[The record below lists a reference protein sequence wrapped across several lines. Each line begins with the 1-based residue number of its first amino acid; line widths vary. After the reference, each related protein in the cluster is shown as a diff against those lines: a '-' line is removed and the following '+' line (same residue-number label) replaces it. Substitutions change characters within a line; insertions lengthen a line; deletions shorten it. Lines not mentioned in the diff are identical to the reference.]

1 MAVLK
6 EGTMY
11 ERKKIVGVIVL
22 LLLSSVTVW
31 AALNGDIE
39 GVVRDTSG
47 AIIPSANITIISV
60 ATGAQRTLISD
71 ERGYFIA
78 AQLPIGEYDVRVQL
92 AGFKSSSQRVL
103 VKSAER
109 ASLNI
114 TLEVGGVSEVISV
127 TETAVQLLN
136 TTDAQL
142 AVSIEER
149 RVKELPLATRDPLVL
164 ATLSPGVIP
173 VTAANPFLG
182 TGSFN
187 ANGGRG
193 RGNNITIDNV
203 VSTDVSTTGG
213 AGFGTL
219 SLDAIQ
225 EFKLITNNF
234 NAEFGRNANAQVQI
248 ITKGGSNQFHGSA
261 YEFLRNDVFNS
272 RDYFDTTGKASIL
285 RRNQFGATAGGP
297 IIKERMFFFGHYE
310 GLQIRGA
317 AGTRSARVPTAAQRA
332 AITDATS
339 AAILSQALLP
349 AAAADDATG
358 AFGTV
363 PQTAPVATENN
374 AWSMRIDRNF
384 GAGRDVLSG
393 RYAMQKSKANSE
405 GNTFITPS
413 NLAGY
418 GASSENKPQNF
429 SLGWTRVLHP
439 TVVNEAR
446 FAFGRS
452 KPNFIPQSTS
462 AVPRVIIT
470 GFDQF
475 GESDIIPQGRVQ
487 NTFQYSDTLTYNS
500 GRHTWKYGGDV
511 HRIQA
516 NSFFDSQ
523 VRGIVRFTSWN
534 AFAAGQVQQWQQN
547 FGSTVRGN
555 RVTNVFGF
563 AQDDFKVRP
572 DLTINLGLRLEVAGG
587 VSEVN
592 GILSNLDPTST
603 AAIGGAGPG
612 PLGTLVLGGTAFE
625 RNYNWEP
632 RVGFSWSPNHGKW
645 VVRGGYGI
653 THDFIFLNPI
663 TNLRFAPPFVQA
675 ISLTGGITGTN
686 SYANLFA
693 GTATIQSDAR
703 TAVGKFNPTQVNF
716 GNFSPIDR
724 DLNNPQVQQ
733 WNLTVEHQLTAS
745 LAAKVSYVGNV
756 GHYLLRSRHRN
767 MISPGTVQPAT
778 SEADE
783 IARIPEFTAI
793 FGGYSGSVTTGSK
806 RIDPRFNAVTM
817 VEGSANSNYN
827 ALEAQLVKRFSNS
840 YQFHV
845 AYTWSKSID
854 NASDVL
860 GVLVNDAATVQNPFN
875 LRDNRSVSQY
885 DIPHRLV
892 INHVYE
898 PQFFRNVTGP
908 AGKILRGWGFNG
920 IFQTQSGFPTNIF
933 SGSRFG
939 INDISMTGNGVN
951 FIRPTVVGDI
961 SKLVFAP
968 QGSPAAATIPKPAD
982 RGINTGASDRNTNTS
997 GYPLVQPLLGNVGTL
1012 GRNVIRL
1019 NGLTNFDWVILKNTQ
1034 VNENLNVQFR
1044 SEFYNVFNN
1053 TSFARFDNDL
1063 SSQTFGLYRGTDTT
1077 PRQIQ
1082 FALKLIW

>member
-1 MAVLK
+1 
-6 EGTMY
+6 MY
-11 ERKKIVGVIVL
+11 ARKNFVGVIAF
-22 LLLSSVTVW
+22 LLLSSVTTW

-39 GVVRDTSG
+39 GVVRDTTG
-47 AIIPSANITIISV
+47 AIIPSASVTIIEV

-78 AQLPIGEYDVRVQL
+78 TQLPIGEYDVRVQL

-114 TLEVGGVSEVISV
+114 TLEVGNLAESISV

-193 RGNNITIDNV
+193 RANNITIDNV
-203 VSTDVSTTGG
+203 VSSDVSTTGG

-234 NAEFGRNANAQVQI
+234 NAEFGRNANSQVQI
-248 ITKGGSNQFHGSA
+248 ITKGGSNQFHGTA
-261 YEFLRNDVFNS
+261 YEFLRNNVFNS

-297 IIKERMFFFGHYE
+297 IVKEKMYYFGHYE
-310 GLQIRGA
+310 GLQIRGSG
-317 AGTRSARVPTAAQRA
+317 GTRIANVPTAAQRA
-332 AITDATS
+332 AITDPTS
-339 AAILSQALLP
+339 VAILKAAGV
-349 AAAADDATG
+349 AAAATDDATG

-363 PQTAPVATENN
+363 SQTAPVSTENN
-374 AWSMRIDRNF
+374 AWSLRIDRNF
-384 GAGRDVLSG
+384 GGGRDVLSG
-393 RYAMQKSKANSE
+393 RYAMQKSKQNSA
-405 GNTFITPS
+405 GNTFINT
-413 NLAGY
+413 NLSGY

-429 SLGWTRVLHP
+429 SLGWTRVIGP
-439 TVVNEAR
+439 RVVNEAR

-452 KPNFIPQSTS
+452 KPNFIPQSS
-462 AVPRVIIT
+462 AAAPRVNIT

-487 NTFQYSDTLTYNS
+487 NTFQYSDTLTYTA
-500 GRHTWKYGGDV
+500 GRHTWKYGVDV

-516 NSFFDSQ
+516 NSMFDSA
-523 VRGIVRFTSWN
+523 VRGVVRFASWDD
-534 AFAAGQVQQWQQN
+534 FSAGKVQQWTQN

-572 DLTINLGLRLEVAGG
+572 DLTVNLGLRLEVAGG

-592 GILSNLDPTST
+592 GILSNLDTTST

-612 PLGTLVLGGTAFE
+612 PLGSIVLGGTAFA

-632 RVGFSWSPNHGKW
+632 RVGFSWSPDQGRW

-663 TNLRFAPPFVQA
+663 TNLRFSPPFVQI
-675 ISLTGGITGTN
+675 ISPTTGFTGAN

-693 GTATIQSDAR
+693 GTATFQTDAIG
-703 TAVGKFNPTQVNF
+703 AIGKFNPTQVNF
-716 GNFSPIDR
+716 GAFSPIDR
-724 DLNNPQVQQ
+724 NLNNPQVQQ

-756 GHYLLRSRHRN
+756 GHYLLRSRHMN
-767 MISPGTVQPAT
+767 MIPPGTVQPAT

-793 FGGYSGSVTTGSK
+793 FGGYSGSVTAGSK
-806 RIDPRFNAVTM
+806 RIDPRFNAV
-817 VEGSANSNYN
+817 
-827 ALEAQLVKRFSNS
+827 
-840 YQFHV
+840 
-845 AYTWSKSID
+845 
-854 NASDVL
+854 
-860 GVLVNDAATVQNPFN
+860 
-875 LRDNRSVSQY
+875 
-885 DIPHRLV
+885 
-892 INHVYE
+892 
-898 PQFFRNVTGP
+898 
-908 AGKILRGWGFNG
+908 
-920 IFQTQSGFPTNIF
+920 
-933 SGSRFG
+933 
-939 INDISMTGNGVN
+939 
-951 FIRPTVVGDI
+951 
-961 SKLVFAP
+961 
-968 QGSPAAATIPKPAD
+968 
-982 RGINTGASDRNTNTS
+982 
-997 GYPLVQPLLGNVGTL
+997 
-1012 GRNVIRL
+1012 
-1019 NGLTNFDWVILKNTQ
+1019 
-1034 VNENLNVQFR
+1034 
-1044 SEFYNVFNN
+1044 
-1053 TSFARFDNDL
+1053 
-1063 SSQTFGLYRGTDTT
+1063 
-1077 PRQIQ
+1077 
-1082 FALKLIW
+1082 

>member
-1 MAVLK
+1 
-6 EGTMY
+6 MY

-47 AIIPSANITIISV
+47 AIIPSANITIIGV

-78 AQLPIGEYDVRVQL
+78 TQLPIGEYDVRVQL

-114 TLEVGGVSEVISV
+114 TLEVGGVSESISV

-149 RVKELPLATRDPLVL
+149 RVKELPLAARDPLVL
-164 ATLSPGVIP
+164 ATLSPGVVP

-213 AGFGTL
+213 VGFGTL

-234 NAEFGRNANAQVQI
+234 NAEFGRNANSQVQI
-248 ITKGGSNQFHGSA
+248 ITKGGSNQFHGTA

-285 RRNQFGATAGGP
+285 RRNQFGATAGGA
-297 IIKERMFFFGHYE
+297 IIKEKMFYFGHYE
-310 GLQIRGA
+310 GLQTRGA
-317 AGTRSARVPTAAQRA
+317 AGTRSAKVPTAAQRA
-332 AITDATS
+332 AITDPTS
-339 AAILSQALLP
+339 AAILKTAGVP
-349 AAAADDATG
+349 AAATDNATG

-363 PQTAPVATENN
+363 SQSAPVTTENN
-374 AWSMRIDRNF
+374 AWSVRIDRNF
-384 GAGRDVLSG
+384 GNGRDVLSG
-393 RYAMQKSKANSE
+393 RYAMQKSKQNSE
-405 GNTFITPS
+405 GNTFIGT

-429 SLGWTRVLHP
+429 SFGWTRVLQP

-452 KPNFIPQSTS
+452 KPNFSPQSTA
-462 AVPRVIIT
+462 AVPRINIT
-470 GFDQF
+470 GMDLF

-487 NTFQYSDTLTYNS
+487 NTFQYSDTLTYTT
-500 GRHTWKYGGDV
+500 GRHTWKYGVDV

-516 NSFFDSQ
+516 NSFFDSSI
-523 VRGIVRFTSWN
+523 RGLVRFASWDD
-534 AFAAGQVQQWQQN
+534 FSAGKVQQWTQN
-547 FGSTVRGN
+547 FGSSVRGN
-555 RVTNVFGF
+555 RLSNVFGF

-603 AAIGGAGPG
+603 APIGGAGTG
-612 PLGTLVLGGTAFE
+612 PLGSIVLGGTAFA

-632 RVGFSWSPNHGKW
+632 RLGFSWSPDQGKW

-663 TNLRFAPPFVQA
+663 TNLRFTPPFIQT
-675 ISLTGGITGTN
+675 ISPTTGFTGAN

-693 GTATIQSDAR
+693 GAATIQTDAIA
-703 TAVGKFNPTQVNF
+703 AVGKFNPTQVNF
-716 GNFSPIDR
+716 GAFSPINR
-724 DLNNPQVQQ
+724 NLNNPQVQQ
-733 WNLTVEHQLTAS
+733 WNLTVEHQLTSS

-756 GHYLLRSRHRN
+756 GHYLLRSRHMN
-767 MISPGTVQPAT
+767 MIPPGTVLPAT

-783 IARIPEFTAI
+783 IARIPEFTAL
-793 FGGYSGSVTTGSK
+793 FGGYSGSVTAGSK
-806 RIDPRFNAVTM
+806 RIDPRFNAVTV
-817 VEGSANSNYN
+817 VESSANSNYN
-827 ALEAQLVKRFSNS
+827 ALEAQVVKRFSRS
-840 YQFHV
+840 YQFQV

-860 GVLVNDAATVQNPFN
+860 NVVVNDNPTAQDPFN
-875 LRDNRSVSQY
+875 LRDNRSVSQF

-898 PQFFRNVTGP
+898 PQFFRDVKGP
-908 AGKILRGWGFNG
+908 AGKILHGWEFNG

-939 INDISMTGNGVN
+939 INDISMTGNGAN
-951 FIRPTVVGDI
+951 LIRPTVVGDI

-968 QGSPAAATIPKPAD
+968 LGSPTAATIPSQAA
-982 RGINTGASDRNTNTS
+982 RGINLTASERNTNTS
-997 GYPLVQPLLGNVGTL
+997 GYPLVQPLLGHVGNL
-1012 GRNVIRL
+1012 GRNAIRL
-1019 NGLTNFDWVILKNTQ
+1019 NGLTNFDWVFLKNTQ
-1034 VNENLNVQFR
+1034 VSENLNVQFR
-1044 SEFYNVFNN
+1044 GEFYNVFNN
-1053 TSFARFDNDL
+1053 TSFARFDNNL
-1063 SSQTFGLYRGTDTT
+1063 SSPTFGVYQGTDTT